1 MNKKVRIVAFVLFL
15 IDLISKI
22 IILKTNIKMPYEVI
36 PNFFYI
42 DKVYNTGAA
51 FSFLAGTG
59 ANIIF
64 MICGIIALIYI
75 DRMLIAEV
83 RMFIGDIGVSMLY
96 GGILGNVF
104 DRFLYGKVIDFLSFK
119 FGSYSFPIFNFADVF
134 ICVGIILV
142 LIDTYG
148 GKKWK

>member
-42 DKVYNTGAA
+42 VKVYNTGAA

-104 DRFLYGKVIDFLSFK
+104 DRFLYGKVVDFLSFK

-134 ICVGIILV
+134 ICVGIVLV

>member
-1 MNKKVRIVAFVLFL
+1 
-15 IDLISKI
+15 
-22 IILKTNIKMPYEVI
+22 MPYEVI

-104 DRFLYGKVIDFLSFK
+104 DRFLYGKVVDFLSFK
-119 FGSYSFPIFNFADVF
+119 FGSYSFPIFNWNNIFNKNDNNIRKF
-134 ICVGIILV
+134 
-142 LIDTYG
+142 
-148 GKKWK
+148 

>member
-104 DRFLYGKVIDFLSFK
+104 DRFLYGKVVDFLSFK

-134 ICVGIILV
+134 ICVGIVLV